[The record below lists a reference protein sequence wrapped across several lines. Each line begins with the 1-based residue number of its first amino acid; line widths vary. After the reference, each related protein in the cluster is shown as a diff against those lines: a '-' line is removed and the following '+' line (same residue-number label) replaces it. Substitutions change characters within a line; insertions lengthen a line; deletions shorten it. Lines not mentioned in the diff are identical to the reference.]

1 MIRRRVAIRAAA
13 LAAIASLAIAAC
25 GGGGDDTGG
34 GSDVQGGA
42 VQGPAPAS
50 GPPEHGGTLRIQ
62 VGLEPANLDPATM
75 QNSYAVSG
83 AYGNALYGQLLTTD
97 PETGEI
103 RPGFAESLTTADN
116 TLYTLRLRDGISF
129 TDGTPLDAEAVK
141 VSWERL
147 KDPKISLA
155 LNVSAAAPVDEMRVV
170 DPLTLEFTLGQP
182 SAHFGQNIVI
192 SALNWIVSPTA
203 LAAGDQAFGERP
215 VGAGPFMLDEW
226 RRGDRLLLVRNP
238 DYFEKPLP
246 YLDAVEIRVDTDA
259 NRRLQSVQTG
269 GADFIINTSA
279 EHTAKAA
286 ELGLVATT
294 PLLNGMSIL
303 MFNMAKPPFD
313 DLRARQALF
322 AAIDLKLAL
331 DSAYNGYGEIPTTLF
346 REGTPFY
353 SPDLTFPATDRERA
367 QALFDELA
375 AEGKPVDFVMLIT
388 QAVDSNKL
396 AQSIQAQLE
405 TFDNVN
411 MEIETADS
419 ATWFTRMGA
428 GDFGATTYGWI
439 TVDPEPSL
447 SRFMTS
453 TSAGNL
459 MKLNDPELD
468 EALAIGKASTDLQT
482 RKEAYRTV
490 QERLIATLP
499 FLPYNRTH
507 ASLITTP
514 KVGGIETY
522 GGGSPRIDMLW
533 LDQD

>member
-1 MIRRRVAIRAAA
+1 
-13 LAAIASLAIAAC
+13 
-25 GGGGDDTGG
+25 
-34 GSDVQGGA
+34 
-42 VQGPAPAS
+42 
-50 GPPEHGGTLRIQ
+50 
-62 VGLEPANLDPATM
+62 
-75 QNSYAVSG
+75 
-83 AYGNALYGQLLTTD
+83 
-97 PETGEI
+97 
-103 RPGFAESLTTADN
+103 
-116 TLYTLRLRDGISF
+116 
-129 TDGTPLDAEAVK
+129 
-141 VSWERL
+141 
-147 KDPKISLA
+147 
-155 LNVSAAAPVDEMRVV
+155 
-170 DPLTLEFTLGQP
+170 
-182 SAHFGQNIVI
+182 
-192 SALNWIVSPTA
+192 
-203 LAAGDQAFGERP
+203 
-215 VGAGPFMLDEW
+215 MLDEW

-238 DYFEKPLP
+238 DYFEDPLP
-246 YLDAVEIRVDTDA
+246 YLDAVEIRVDPDA

-269 GADFIINTSA
+269 GADFIISTSA

-286 ELGLVATT
+286 DLGLVATT
-294 PLLNGMSIL
+294 PLLNAMSII

-322 AAIDLKLAL
+322 AAIDLELAL

-346 REGTPFY
+346 REGTPFH
-353 SPDLTFPATDRERA
+353 SPDLTFPTTDRDKA

-388 QAVDSNKL
+388 QSAESNKL

-419 ATWFTRMGA
+419 ATWFTRMGT
-428 GDFGATTYGWI
+428 GDYGATTYGWI
-439 TVDPEPSL
+439 TLDPEPSL

-468 EALAIGKASTDLQT
+468 EALTIGKATTDLET
-482 RKEAYRTV
+482 RKQAYRTA

-499 FLPYNRTH
+499 FLPYTRTH
-507 ASLITTP
+507 ASLITSP

-522 GGGSPRIDMLW
+522 GGASPRIDTLW